1 MTTSSVIELKRGAL
15 ALVLTPEVGGSI
27 ASFTFRGQ
35 DIMRPG
41 GRALFEEKKVRT
53 ASCFPLVPFSGRIAD
68 ARFTFEGEV
77 VKLEPNFPP
86 EPHAIHGQGWE
97 NAWQVR
103 HQNERWAELAFSH
116 RRSGTP
122 LHYEATQTFRLED
135 DALEIEL
142 AVKNTGKGRMPA
154 GLGLHPYF
162 VRSPEATLQTRL
174 SHMWLVDERNIPR
187 ERVELPEHV
196 DFAQPQKVAD
206 LELDHGFD
214 GFDGRAQIVWP
225 ESGHRLTMKAD
236 DVFDRLVIYIP
247 PGKDFFCVEPATN
260 VNNGFNMLSESGA
273 EGEGS
278 ADQGA
283 EPVDTG
289 VEILDPGA
297 SLGGR
302 VRFEVA

>member
-1 MTTSSVIELKRGAL
+1 VTTSSVIELKRGPL
-15 ALVLTPEVGGSI
+15 TLVLAPEIGGSI

-35 DIMRPG
+35 DMMRPG
-41 GRALFEEKKVRT
+41 GRALLEEGMVR
-53 ASCFPLVPFSGRIAD
+53 AAGCFPLVPFSGRIAD

-77 VKLEPNFPP
+77 VELEPNFPP

-97 NAWQVR
+97 NPWQVR
-103 HQNERWAELAFSH
+103 HENEHLVELVFTYQ
-116 RRSGTP
+116 RSSTM
-122 LHYEATQTFRLED
+122 LHYEASQIFRLED

-162 VRSPEATLQTRL
+162 VRTPGATLQTRL
-174 SHMWLVDERNIPR
+174 SHMWLADERNIPR

-196 DFAQPQKVAD
+196 DFTQPQKVAD
-206 LELDHGFD
+206 HEHDHGFD

-225 ESGHRLTMKAD
+225 ETGHRLTMKASD
-236 DVFDRLVIYIP
+236 AFDHLVIYIP
-247 PGKDFFCVEPATN
+247 SGKNYFCVEPATHA
-260 VNNGFNMLSESGA
+260 NNGFNMLPEEAQDGAGSPDEDTES
-273 EGEGS
+273 
-278 ADQGA
+278 
-283 EPVDTG
+283 VDSG